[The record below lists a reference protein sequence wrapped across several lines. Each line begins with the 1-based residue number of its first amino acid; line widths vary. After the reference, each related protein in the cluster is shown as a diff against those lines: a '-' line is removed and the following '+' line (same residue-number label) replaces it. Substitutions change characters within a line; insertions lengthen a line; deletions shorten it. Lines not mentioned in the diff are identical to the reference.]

1 MTATTGATRRGPAET
16 SGPTLLDRL
25 PATTWVDVAVLTGL
39 ALLAVVGFEPA
50 FGHYAF
56 AQAALGGIVVGG
68 GIALL
73 GRLFRLSWPLT
84 VVLALA
90 GYFLFG
96 TPLALPGQA
105 LYGVLPSLDSL
116 SGLVLGAVFGWSDAV
131 TLQAPLEAP
140 PYVAVVPYVAGWLVS
155 LVSVTLAVRWLPGI
169 RRPSAGRAAVLLTGP
184 AVLLLAAI
192 LLGTRDPFFAGI
204 RGVLF
209 AAVSLVWLSWRRGRF
224 ARDRVETD
232 SAVRR
237 SRLLGG
243 AAVVLGAVLV
253 GALAGSVL
261 APPASSRF
269 VVRDEITPP
278 FDPLDYP
285 SPLAGFRKYTK
296 DLQKTKLFAVTGLRE
311 GQVVRLATM
320 DTYDG
325 VVWSVASPGSDAD
338 ASGAFELLGSTIPK
352 PPLFTAGASST
363 ASIDVLG
370 YSDVWLPTLGYTNR
384 LTFDEHTGADPA
396 GSVRVNTATGTAAVT
411 TGVRQGLS
419 YTVGATAQKV
429 PNDRALAK
437 VPPAKLTLPTV
448 TNVPDVVSA
457 KAEEYAGSADTA
469 IQKLRNIER
478 SLKSLGF
485 LSHGRASD
493 PVPSR
498 AGREPTA

>member
-1 MTATTGATRRGPAET
+1 MTATTGATRRGTAET

-56 AQAALGGIVVGG
+56 AQAAVGGIVVGG

-73 GRLFRLSWPLT
+73 GRLFRLSWPLA

-169 RRPSAGRAAVLLTGP
+169 RRPSAGRAALLLAGP

-192 LLGTRDPFFAGI
+192 LLGTRDPFFAGV

-278 FDPLDYP
+278 FDPSTTRARSPASANTRKTCRRRSFSP
-285 SPLAGFRKYTK
+285 SPGCERARWSGSRRWTR
-296 DLQKTKLFAVTGLRE
+296 TTAWCGRSPHPA
-311 GQVVRLATM
+311 ATR
-320 DTYDG
+320 TRP
-325 VVWSVASPGSDAD
+325 AP
-338 ASGAFELLGSTIPK
+338 
-352 PPLFTAGASST
+352 SSC
-363 ASIDVLG
+363 S
-370 YSDVWLPTLGYTNR
+370 
-384 LTFDEHTGADPA
+384 
-396 GSVRVNTATGTAAVT
+396 AA
-411 TGVRQGLS
+411 
-419 YTVGATAQKV
+419 
-429 PNDRALAK
+429 
-437 VPPAKLTLPTV
+437 
-448 TNVPDVVSA
+448 
-457 KAEEYAGSADTA
+457 
-469 IQKLRNIER
+469 
-478 SLKSLGF
+478 
-485 LSHGRASD
+485 
-493 PVPSR
+493 PSR
-498 AGREPTA
+498 SPRCSPRAPRRPRRSTCSATRTSGCRPSVTRTG